1 MIAKIAIFIICAIVI
16 CDVYLAWNWRLI
28 IKNHIKHTWE
38 RPLTLALLIIAS
50 GVAIYDTV
58 KQAQEPDYFP
68 DDFASLFTY
77 IGMLVVFVIPLV
89 LITLCGIIGS
99 FFKKKLAGYTVGFWL
114 SAVCIVAY
122 LYGKGAG
129 FKQIEVKHVEL
140 TFDELPP
147 AFDGYRIVQF
157 SDAHVGTMFDGREE
171 LLQRAVDSINAQKA
185 DLIVFTGDL
194 VNKRPSELE
203 PHIKLLSTLEAR
215 DGVYSI
221 LGNHDYPMYLADN
234 NPAVEYEHLEYMGY
248 LQQKMGWHLLRNY
261 SVVLRRGNDSIIL
274 AGLENE
280 GMGRMPQKSDIRHAL
295 WGVNRDQF
303 VIMLEHDP
311 TAWRRKILK
320 DCHAQLTLSGHTH
333 GGQLSL
339 FGLSP
344 AALAYQEYEGLYTIG
359 SRQLYVTKGLG
370 GVVPFRLGASGEI
383 VVITLHKTKV

>member
-1 MIAKIAIFIICAIVI
+1 MIAKITVFIIIAII
-16 CDVYLAWNWRLI
+16 ACDSYLSYF
-28 IKNHIKHTWE
+28 WE
-38 RPLTLALLIIAS
+38 RNARKYIHSKWLRDLPLLILNLLLS
-50 GVAIYDTV
+50 WVIYETIQ
-58 KQAQEPDYFP
+58 QAKEPDYFP
-68 DDFASLFTY
+68 DDFASLFHY
-77 IGMLVVFVIPLV
+77 LDMLV
-89 LITLCGIIGS
+89 LIVGALVIVCLCCIIGS
-99 FFKKKLAGYTVGFWL
+99 LVKKKRAGLIVGIALWIL
-114 SAVCIVAY
+114 SGLVY
-122 LYGKGAG
+122 FYGKGAG

-171 LLQRAVDSINAQKA
+171 LLQRAVDSINAQQA
-185 DLIVFTGDL
+185 DLVVFTGDL
-194 VNKRPSELE
+194 ANKRPSEVE
-203 PHIKLLSTLEAR
+203 PHMKLLSTLEAR